1 MTSNITRSPWSIEAI
16 LSVKFLLILRLPKS
30 VQSLTRFTIVG
41 QFYDYTKGY
50 NARLYFLV
58 KLVRTR
64 TIFSD
69 SKKVLQICK
78 HMFALSK

>member
-1 MTSNITRSPWSIEAI
+1 MTSNITRAPWYIEAI

-50 NARLYFLV
+50 NA
-58 KLVRTR
+58 
-64 TIFSD
+64 
-69 SKKVLQICK
+69 
-78 HMFALSK
+78 